1 MCLTRRSENRILPVH
16 SVKKCH
22 SALVRSA
29 CKSNTPVAHNV
40 HADSRAGSV
49 WTVSALLPLR
59 CPCVSQSVRVIRV
72 VGVILQRFYL
82 YNTCTDVQHATVSSE
97 RWGVCF
103 FFFFFVPVSIAD
115 CAVFAHFS
123 REKFTSGT
131 KRLEFRQKV
140 CPLHGY
146 MLEASLYF
154 PSCVPRTNVLHLA
167 PPRHHGNQTTACLA
181 TKNCCVAKLGLSLLL

>member
-82 YNTCTDVQHATVSSE
+82 YNTCTDVLHATVSSE
-97 RWGVCF
+97 IWGVF
-103 FFFFFVPVSIAD
+103 FFFFFFSFQCLLRIVQFLLTFHERNLLRAQKGWNSDRKFVPCTVT
-115 CAVFAHFS
+115 CW
-123 REKFTSGT
+123 
-131 KRLEFRQKV
+131 KRRYIFRPV
-140 CPLHGY
+140 C
-146 MLEASLYF
+146 
-154 PSCVPRTNVLHLA
+154 LA
-167 PPRHHGNQTTACLA
+167 PTYYT
-181 TKNCCVAKLGLSLLL
+181 